1 MLLGDARAYRYAANW
16 IADEE
21 IVSEQGACA
30 YRYAAKSRGSVC
42 AGQDTSTAADVTKR
56 LKSCYGKVKHGRCLL
71 RTRRRLISLRPVG
84 TNPGVEYRDEP

>member
-1 MLLGDARAYRYAANW
+1 MLLGDARAYRYSANG

-21 IVSEQGACA
+21 IVSEQGWSCIPLFGKM
-30 YRYAAKSRGSVC
+30 KSNVC

-56 LKSCYGKVKHGRCLL
+56 LKSCYGKVKHRWRVL
-71 RTRRRLISLRPVG
+71 RTRKRLISLRPVG